1 MTKTTSRT
9 DGLEKQ
15 LEKMYASHNASK
27 KFTHALEIRLKDRV
41 EEEIRRRN
49 RPWLLKPSSLALTG
63 VLLALLIAFFVVGPE
78 KVYAEVRN
86 LLGYIPGVGLVDTSN
101 PIRVLSEPV
110 EQTRNGVTI
119 TVTSA
124 VLTADRT
131 HIEYR
136 IFGVPRSAYPDNEN
150 VMGCMQQE
158 FIVLPDGTR
167 LERTSDYPPIPAD
180 VNEAYLV
187 IPCIGNTLP
196 GTVPEGWILP
206 LKFKPAPEGYAV
218 LPVIEV
224 SPSPFATVVS
234 GTSTPDADNA
244 LSVTKVIETD
254 NGYILIGRFAPSVEE
269 GDWVQSTGNAQ
280 IVDAAGKDVPYS
292 MQYDVLPGENIG
304 GGGYEWAYKFN
315 NSGVSY
321 PITITFKGFKLIQA
335 DPSATAVIEFDT
347 GPDPQPGQEWQVDQ
361 QVMLAGHTLTLKTI
375 SADARQG
382 YSFNF
387 EVDPQVYSVGVTIEG
402 FDAVGGGGGGNLMGG
417 GRFHVSLA
425 YDSLPA
431 GKLKLVLSNLTLVSD
446 PITWQTN
453 WAPEDMG
460 LTPPAVSGLPEG
472 VCADASTIVGLPAIP
487 SNLTG
492 KVLMYEQLENSD
504 KWGLVLYNLD
514 GSGKAVLAEEA
525 NWADVS
531 RDGTKVVY
539 SAPGGFQVYDLAT
552 GQVTALTNVDGYNPR
567 WSPDGSQVA
576 YIGGAAA
583 GVYIVDVTTGKTRQ
597 VSSAGYES
605 VIGWSPDGAVLY
617 IAIPAAGGAAW
628 QVRTV
633 DLVSG
638 ENEVKFLIE
647 DGSYKALNA
656 ALSPDGQWIA
666 YRGRDNASVHLI
678 KTDGSGARLLVDSV
692 GVGTSGIAWT
702 ASGWPALTVMT
713 DDSGNVKLLLVDPA
727 TCSAYVLPNFKGV
740 LQGIVMP

>member
-15 LEKMYASHNASK
+15 LEKMYASHNPGK
-27 KFTHALEIRLKDRV
+27 KFTHVLETRLNDRL
-41 EEEIRRRN
+41 EEEIHRRN

-63 VLLALLIAFFVVGPE
+63 VLLALLIAFFAVGPE

-136 IFGVPRSAYPDNEN
+136 VFGVPRSAYPDNEN

-224 SPSPFATVVS
+224 SPSPFATAVS
-234 GTSTPDADNA
+234 GTSTPEVDNA
-244 LSVTKVIETD
+244 LSVTKVIETAD
-254 NGYILIGRFAPSVEE
+254 GYILIGRFAPSVNT
-269 GDWVQSTGNAQ
+269 GDWVQTNGNAQ

-292 MQYDVLPGENIG
+292 MQYDVLPGENIS

-321 PITITFKGFKLIQA
+321 PITITFKGYKLIQA
-335 DPSATAVIEFDT
+335 DPSATAFIEFDT
-347 GPDPQPGQEWQVDQ
+347 GPDPQPGQVWQVDQ
-361 QVMLAGHTLTLKTI
+361 SVTLAGHTLTLKTV

-387 EVDPQVYSVGVTIEG
+387 EVDAQVYSVGVAIDG
-402 FDAVGGGGGGNLMGG
+402 YSSVGGGGGGNMVGG
-417 GRFHVSLA
+417 GSYSVSLA
-425 YDSLPA
+425 YNQLPA
-431 GKLKLVLSNLTLVSD
+431 GKLKVVLSNLTLVSD
-446 PITWQTN
+446 PITWQTS
-453 WAPEDMG
+453 WSPDEMG
-460 LTPPAVSGLPEG
+460 LTTPAVSGLPEG
-472 VCADASTIVGLPAIP
+472 VCADAATIAALPVIP
-487 SNLTG
+487 ANLTG
-492 KVLMYEQLENSD
+492 KVLMYEQLPESD
-504 KWGLVLYNLD
+504 KYGLVLYNLD
-514 GSGKAVLAEEA
+514 GSGKIVIASDA
-525 NWADVS
+525 NWADLS
-531 RDGTKVVY
+531 RDGMKAVY
-539 SAPGGFQVYDLAT
+539 SAAGGFTIYDLT
-552 GQVTALTNVDGYNPR
+552 DGKTTVLSTADGYNPR
-567 WSPDGSQVA
+567 WSPDGNQVA
-576 YIGGAAA
+576 YISGGAI
-583 GVYIVDVTTGKTRQ
+583 GVFIVDVASGQVRQ

-605 VIGWSPDGAVLY
+605 VIGWSVDGSLLY
-617 IAIPAAGGAAW
+617 IAVPAAGGAAW
-628 QVRTV
+628 QVRAV
-633 DLVSG
+633 NPVSG
-638 ENEVKFLIE
+638 EYEVKFVIE

-656 ALSPDGQWIA
+656 AISQDGLWIA
-666 YRGRDNASVHLI
+666 YRGRDNGSVYLV
-678 KTDGSGARLLVDSV
+678 KTDGSGSRLLIDNP
-692 GVGTSGIAWT
+692 GVGTSGIAWA
-702 ASGWPALTVMT
+702 ASGWLALTVMN
-713 DDSGNVKLLLVDPA
+713 DSNGGVSLLLVNPA
-727 TCSAYVLPNFKGV
+727 TCAAFASPGYSGT